1 MIYTDFQHK
10 KLPLLGFGAMR
21 LPLIPGTSQ
30 IDEEHT
36 EKMVDYAMAHGVNYF
51 DTAYP
56 YHGGLSEVVISRIL
70 QKYPRESYYLAD
82 KYPGHQLASAYDPAD
97 VFEDQLKKCGVDY
110 FDFYLLHNV
119 CELSM
124 PAYTSPEWG
133 IVDYFVEQKKLG
145 RIRHLGFSTH
155 ASNETVKQF
164 LDAYGEHIEFCQ
176 IQLNYLDWTLQD
188 AKGKCELLTEHNVPI
203 WVMEPVRGG
212 KLAKLSDADM
222 AALAAHRP
230 DVSAAEWAFR
240 WLQGVENIGVIL
252 SGMSNMEQLV
262 QNIGVFESP
271 APLSSEEEN
280 TLMAI
285 ADGMKNSVPCTGCG
299 YCMKGCPMGL
309 NIPELLAIDNDLR
322 FAPGVNTAMRVDAL
336 PEDKRPS
343 ACIGCGACTQI
354 CPQKIDIPGEMSNMV
369 ALLAKTPSWAQISR
383 EREEAAK
390 KLKEKR

>member
-1 MIYTDFQHK
+1 MIYTDFQQK

-21 LPLIPGTSQ
+21 LPLIPGTNQ
-30 IDEEHT
+30 IDQEHT

-70 QKYPRESYYLAD
+70 KKYPRESYYLAD

-97 VFEDQLKKCGVDY
+97 IFEDQLKKCGVEY

-124 PAYTSPEWG
+124 PAYTSPKWG
-133 IVDYFVEQKKLG
+133 IVDYFVEQKKQG

-155 ASNETVKQF
+155 ASNDTVKQF
-164 LDAYGEHIEFCQ
+164 LDVYGEHIEFCQ

-188 AKGKCELLTEHNVPI
+188 AKGKCELLTKYNVPI

-212 KLAKLSDADM
+212 KLAKLGDADM

-262 QNIGVFESP
+262 QNIGVFESH

-280 TLMAI
+280 TLMTI
-285 ADGMKNSVPCTGCG
+285 AEGMKNSVPCTGCG

-309 NIPELLAIDNDLR
+309 NLPELLAIDNDLR

-390 KLKEKR
+390 KLKENR